1 MYFCAMTNKRKSILQ
16 QSNTPLVFHFNALAK
31 NYFGTLSR
39 ELNDVDLERYYF
51 VLTLITSHENISQQF
66 IADNI
71 DVDKANMVRIIDYLS
86 EKGYVKRLLNPK
98 DRREHK
104 IAPTAKALKLVPRL
118 NLAFKKVNNLTL
130 KGFTK
135 DESKLFYEFLNR
147 AHDNISGSSYD
158 QYFLKYIKTNKT
170 K

>member
-1 MYFCAMTNKRKSILQ
+1 MTKEKKSILQ

-31 NYFGTLSR
+31 NYFGTLSK

-51 VLTLITSHENISQQF
+51 ALTLITSHENISQQF

-86 EKGYVKRLLNPK
+86 EKGYVKRLVNPK

-104 IAPTAKALKLVPRL
+104 IAPTAKAIKLVPRL
-118 NLAFKKVNNLTL
+118 KEAFKKVNNQTL

-135 DESKLFYEFLNR
+135 EESKTFYDMLGR
-147 AHDNISGSSYD
+147 AHANISGTTND
-158 QYFLKYIKTNKT
+158 QYFLKYVKT
-170 K
+170 KSGK